1 MTYKNSTMRRQFLQ
15 CFYEWKRAEW
25 TNNVN
30 DREKERV
37 WTYKVCAQTDR
48 KLNKKLN
55 FNQHVEWDHT
65 KVQVHHCKT
74 CKKKHFVIENH
85 WEAKYKWT
93 IRQGVPGEETVVTI
107 PNQNSI
113 SISISISISLDNLSH
128 NNNISCTSQL
138 YVRVKLRK
146 GLKKHVYLSTFC
158 G

>member
-1 MTYKNSTMRRQFLQ
+1 MTYKNSTMRSQFLQ

-37 WTYKVCAQTDR
+37 WTYKVCAQTDG

-74 CKKKHFVIENH
+74 CEKTFCYRKSLRSQIQMNDTSRGA
-85 WEAKYKWT
+85 W
-93 IRQGVPGEETVVTI
+93 RR
-107 PNQNSI
+107 NSCNNPK
-113 SISISISISLDNLSH
+113 SELFRRVISLDNLSH

-138 YVRVKLRK
+138 YVRVKLLVK
-146 GLKKHVYLSTFC
+146 GR